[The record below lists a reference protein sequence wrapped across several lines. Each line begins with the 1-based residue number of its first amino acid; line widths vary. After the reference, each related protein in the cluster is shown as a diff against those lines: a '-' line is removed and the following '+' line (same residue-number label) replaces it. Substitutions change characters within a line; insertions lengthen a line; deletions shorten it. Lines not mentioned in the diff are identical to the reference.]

1 MQHNHEEAPVKDF
14 IPPYPAPNKS
24 KAGMIKR
31 FSKSW
36 NSWIHSLFEKSY
48 TMKVGHVKIFKKE
61 IFMVNEPSL
70 VKKVMVDEWKD
81 FPKHHLLTDVLKP
94 LLGESIFTT
103 NGEVWRKQRDM
114 IDPAFAHTRLE
125 KAFPL
130 MSDAVAD
137 MLKRIEAEA
146 KSGKFVVDPEMTH
159 ITADII
165 FRTILSYPLS
175 TQEAHQIFEAFNKFQ
190 AVTQKIMVLKSY
202 GFPTFHYRRKSEKAA
217 AEIRPVL
224 GRIIKQRYDDFQSG
238 KDTENR
244 DILSAM
250 MISKDKNT
258 GLPFGYEELVDH
270 VTMLFLAGHETTA
283 SSLTWSLYLLASCKH
298 IQDKV
303 REEIKQVTG
312 GEIIRFEHIKKLSY
326 TFDVF
331 SESLRLYPPVG
342 FFMREAAKD
351 NQLKDRKV
359 CKHAMVMVAPW
370 LIHRHKKQWKD
381 AESFKP
387 ERFQDEDSKE
397 SIKCSY
403 LPFGSGPRICIGKG
417 FANQEAV
424 LILASIV
431 QKFEL
436 EAIAGKVPEPVGR
449 VTIRPKDEIELKI
462 STMLGCK

>member
-1 MQHNHEEAPVKDF
+1 MQHNQEEAPVKDF
-14 IPPYPAPNKS
+14 IPPYPEPNKS
-24 KAGMIKR
+24 KAGIIKR
-31 FSKSW
+31 FNKIW
-36 NSWIHSLFEKSY
+36 YSWIHSVFENSY
-48 TMKVGHVKIFKKE
+48 TIKIGRVKIFKKE
-61 IFMVNEPSL
+61 SFIVNGPDF
-70 VKKVMVDEWKD
+70 VKKVMVQEWQN
-81 FPKHHLLTDVLKP
+81 FPKFHLMGEVLKP

-103 NGEVWRKQRDM
+103 NGELWRRQRDM

-130 MSDAVAD
+130 MSEAVDD
-137 MLKRIEAEA
+137 MLKRVELEA
-146 KSGKFVVDPEMTH
+146 KTGKFVVDPEMTH

-165 FRTILSYPLS
+165 FRTILSYALS
-175 TQEAHQIFEAFNKFQ
+175 AQEANQIFHAFNKFQ
-190 AVTQKIMVLKSY
+190 EATQKVMVLRTY
-202 GFPTFHYRRKSEKAA
+202 GFPSFYHRRKSEKAA
-217 AEIRPVL
+217 AKIRPVL
-224 GRIIKQRYDDFQSG
+224 GRIIKQRYDAFQKG
-238 KDTENR
+238 EDKENR
-244 DILSAM
+244 DILSSM
-250 MISKDKNT
+250 MISTDKNT
-258 GLPFGYEELVDH
+258 GKPFEYEELVDH
-270 VTMLFLAGHETTA
+270 ITMLFLAGHETTA

-303 REEIKQVTG
+303 REEVKQVTG
-312 GEIIRFEHIKKLSY
+312 GEKIQFEHIKKLSY

-331 SESLRLYPPVG
+331 SEALRLYPPVG
-342 FFMREAAKD
+342 FFARESIKD
-351 NQLKDRKV
+351 NNFDQRQV
-359 CKHAMVMVAPW
+359 CKGAMVVVSPW

-381 AESFKP
+381 PNSFKP